1 MTDSFDLF
9 GLPRQYKVD
18 LVALEQKWKI
28 ISAQVHPD
36 RFASASAAE
45 KRVAV
50 EWSARVN
57 EAYRSLK
64 DPISRAQHLCVLEGI
79 NFDERIQSS
88 MNIDFLENQM
98 AWREELEEAR
108 LGHHAQALNLLQSSV
123 LEASN
128 RYEAQLGD
136 LLDQHQW
143 QMASDRLREWMFIQK
158 FSQEVTQALRA
169 TRNRDRDSLA
179 KLDSEV

>member
-1 MTDSFDLF
+1 MTPTNSFDLF
-9 GLPRQYKVD
+9 GLPRLYKID
-18 LVALEQKWKI
+18 LVELEQKWKT

-36 RFASASAAE
+36 RFVSASASE

-57 EAYRSLK
+57 EAYRVLK
-64 DPISRAQHLCVLEGI
+64 DPVKRAEYLCALAG
-79 NFDERIQSS
+79 FDRDERTQST

-98 AWREELEEAR
+98 AWREALEQAR
-108 LGHHAQALNLLQSSV
+108 LNQHADDLKVLRSSV

-128 RYEAQLGD
+128 TYELLVGD

-143 QMASDRLREWMFIQK
+143 QTAGDRLREWMFIQK
-158 FSQEVTQALRA
+158 FSQEVTQAMRA
-169 TRNRDRDSLA
+169 TRDYDRNRESQI
-179 KLDSEV
+179 

>member
-1 MTDSFDLF
+1 MTSTNSFDLF
-9 GLPRQYKVD
+9 GLPRLYKID

-36 RFASASAAE
+36 RFASASAPE

-57 EAYRSLK
+57 EAYRVLK
-64 DPISRAQHLCVLEGI
+64 DPIKRAEYLCALAGFEH
-79 NFDERIQSS
+79 DERTQSA

-98 AWREELEEAR
+98 TWREALEQAR
-108 LGHHAQALNLLQSSV
+108 LNHHADDLKVLQSSV
-123 LEASN
+123 IEASN
-128 RYEAQLGD
+128 TYELLVGD

-143 QMASDRLREWMFIQK
+143 ETAGDRLREWMFIQK
-158 FSQEVTQALRA
+158 FSQEVTQAMRVM
-169 TRNRDRDSLA
+169 RDQHRIRESQN
-179 KLDSEV
+179 